1 MSTNNTGLPQGDC
14 LGSSTRG
21 EEQDCRRPPATDSPR
36 VLGCRVKMIPPS
48 LLHGYRTELRA
59 GRPRKESGQEQHK
72 EAEYGE
78 TCSEGLEEKDGDS
91 LHSV

>member
-1 MSTNNTGLPQGDC
+1 
-14 LGSSTRG
+14 
-21 EEQDCRRPPATDSPR
+21 
-36 VLGCRVKMIPPS
+36 MIPPS